1 MTTVLVAGATGVIGD
16 AVLARFAAEP
26 GVAVVAVSRRAPA
39 AADGRRIRH
48 LALDLTDA
56 EACRTAAE
64 GLEGV
69 SHVVFAAVTEQPGLV
84 AGWRDPQQMQA
95 NLAMLSNLIDPLSE
109 VARLQ
114 HLTLLQGAKAYGGHA
129 GRLSPIPARER
140 APRDA
145 HENFYWL
152 QEDHVRD
159 RAAARGFAWTIFR
172 PAVVIGAAWGAAMN
186 PLLPLGAYAALRRE
200 EGRPFSYPGGVAQ
213 ISEIVD
219 ADLLAEAFLWA
230 AQTKAAHGETFNI
243 TNGDA
248 FSWRDAWPTLA
259 EAFGVEA
266 GLDEPTRLAPWLLE
280 RAALWDAVVAREG
293 LKPIGL
299 TDFLGESH
307 HYADILLRRDAEAIG
322 RPTLLSTIKLR
333 QAGFG
338 ACRDS
343 EDSLRRWVRELQ
355 ARRLLPGNSR
365 SSTA

>member
-39 AADGRRIRH
+39 TADGRRILH
-48 LALDLTDA
+48 LPLDLTDA
-56 EACRTAAE
+56 EACQAAA
-64 GLEGV
+64 GSLK
-69 SHVVFAAVTEQPGLV
+69 AVAEQPGLIG
-84 AGWRDPQQMQA
+84 GWRDPQQMQT
-95 NLAMLSNLIDPLSE
+95 NLAMLINLVDPLSK
-109 VARLQ
+109 VTRLA

-129 GRLSPIPARER
+129 GSLTPIPARER
-140 APRDA
+140 AARDA

-159 RAAARGFAWTIFR
+159 LAAARGFAWTIFR

-186 PLLPLGAYAALRRE
+186 PLLALGAFAALRRE
-200 EGRPFSYPGGVAQ
+200 EGRPFSYPGGVGQ
-213 ISEIVD
+213 IGEIVD

-230 AQTKAAHGETFNI
+230 AQTKSAHGETFNI

-248 FSWRDAWPTLA
+248 FSWRDAWPAMA
-259 EAFGVEA
+259 EAFGVETGA
-266 GLDEPTRLAPWLLE
+266 DEPMRLAPWLLQ
-280 RAALWDAVVAREG
+280 RAPDWDALVAREG
-293 LKPIGL
+293 LQPIPL
-299 TDFLGESH
+299 PAFLGESH
-307 HYADILLRRDAEAIG
+307 HYADILLRKDAEAIG

-333 QAGFG
+333 QAGFA

-355 ARRLLPGNSR
+355 LRRLLPG
-365 SSTA
+365 

>member
-1 MTTVLVAGATGVIGD
+1 LTTVLVAGATGVIGD

-26 GVAVVAVSRRAPA
+26 GVSVVAVSRRPPA
-39 AADGRRIRH
+39 TSGRQIRR
-48 LALDLTDA
+48 LSLDLGDA
-56 EACRTAAE
+56 EACRAAAA
-64 GLEGV
+64 GLADV
-69 SHVVFAAVTEQPGLV
+69 THVVFAAVAERPGLV
-84 AGWRDPQQMQA
+84 EGWRDPRQMQA
-95 NLAMLSNLIDPLSE
+95 NLAMLRHLIDPLSE
-109 VARLQ
+109 VARLE

-129 GRLSPIPARER
+129 GRQAPIPARER

-152 QEDHVRD
+152 QEDHVRE

-186 PLLPLGAYAALRRE
+186 PLLALGAYAAVRRE
-200 EGRPFSYPGGVAQ
+200 EGRAFGYPGGVGQ

-248 FSWRDAWPTLA
+248 FGWRDAWPVLA
-259 EAFGVEA
+259 EAFGVDA
-266 GLDEPTRLAPWLLE
+266 GPDEPVRLAPYLIE
-280 RAALWDAVVAREG
+280 RSGIWDRLVAREN
-293 LKPIGL
+293 LQPIAL
-299 TDFLGESH
+299 SSFLGESH
-307 HYADILLRRDAEAIG
+307 HYADILLRMEAEAIG

-333 QAGFG
+333 QAGFN

-355 ARRLLPGNSR
+355 ARRLLPG
-365 SSTA
+365 